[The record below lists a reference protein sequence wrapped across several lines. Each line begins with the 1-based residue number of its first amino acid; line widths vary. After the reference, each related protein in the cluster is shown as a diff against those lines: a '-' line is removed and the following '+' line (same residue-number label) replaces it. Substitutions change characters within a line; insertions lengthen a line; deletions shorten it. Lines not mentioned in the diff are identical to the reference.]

1 MNQDNGGIIGKLN
14 TPTTTVASGVWT
26 LQDQFEAQTSS
37 IWPLAFPQTTIANS
51 CRFDDGS
58 SDSLNKTFGTPTNN
72 LIWSFS
78 AWVKRSSLGTQNI
91 FSAYTDGNNFGMISF
106 NSSNALDVG
115 SYIDGYEM
123 RYITNRVFRDLG
135 AFYHLCVTNDSSLAS
150 PETKIYINGVLE
162 TSFSTSNAPSQNE
175 ESMINKSGVAHWV
188 GQNGNSTSYFDGYMA
203 EVIFIDGQALDQTS
217 FGAFNPVTNIWEP
230 RGYAGT
236 YGNNGFRL
244 DFANSSA
251 LGNDVSGND
260 NDFTVNN
267 LTSIDQSTDTCSN
280 NFATMNPLD
289 SFYMTGTYSNGNL
302 DIVTQS
308 SSRTSTT
315 ATLGVSSGKWYWEVK
330 LVDNSSNAECLVG
343 IDTKGASSCS
353 IFDSGKCDEYTGRR
367 TYGYGY
373 YSGDGNSF
381 NNGSSTSFG
390 NTYDTGDIIGVALD
404 LDNNKLYFSKNGTF
418 QNSGDPTS
426 GATGTGAVSIT
437 APSSTDTGVYFP
449 AHSDASTSNNV
460 TFSSNFGNPT
470 FTISSGNNDGNGYG
484 NFEYSVPSGYFSLC
498 TKNLAEFG

>member
-1 MNQDNGGIIGKLN
+1 MPLILGTN
-14 TPTTTVASGVWT
+14 
-26 LQDQFEAQTSS
+26 S
-37 IWPLAFPQTTIANS
+37 IKDTGYNVANS
-51 CRFDDGS
+51 LRFNDGS
-58 SDSLNKTFGTPTNN
+58 SDYLSRTPSSTGNKQTWTYSAWIKRGTSVASLSVLLGAYLGGSNRYSYIGFSSSEHGQDEIQFFSGNYTTGSSTTIASWINTDAVYRD
-72 LIWSFS
+72 FS
-78 AWVKRSSLGTQNI
+78 AWYHIVIKCDFTESSASDVI
-91 FSAYTDGNNFGMISF
+91 KIYVNNVLQSTRIIE
-106 NSSNALDVG
+106 SNATVPSNSTFFNTSGIAMQVG
-115 SYIDGYEM
+115 SLNAG
-123 RYITNRVFRDLG
+123 
-135 AFYHLCVTNDSSLAS
+135 
-150 PETKIYINGVLE
+150 
-162 TSFSTSNAPSQNE
+162 SF
-175 ESMINKSGVAHWV
+175 
-188 GQNGNSTSYFDGYMA
+188 FDGYMA
-203 EVIFIDGQALDQTS
+203 EVIFIDGQALDPTL

-236 YGNNGFRL
+236 YGTNGFRL

>member
-1 MNQDNGGIIGKLN
+1 
-14 TPTTTVASGVWT
+14 
-26 LQDQFEAQTSS
+26 LQ
-37 IWPLAFPQTTIANS
+37 
-51 CRFDDGS
+51 
-58 SDSLNKTFGTPTNN
+58 
-72 LIWSFS
+72 
-78 AWVKRSSLGTQNI
+78 
-91 FSAYTDGNNFGMISF
+91 
-106 NSSNALDVG
+106 
-115 SYIDGYEM
+115 
-123 RYITNRVFRDLG
+123 
-135 AFYHLCVTNDSSLAS
+135 
-150 PETKIYINGVLE
+150 E
-162 TSFSTSNAPSQNE
+162 TSFATQTKASQNADLSLIQSTATHYIGQE
-175 ESMINKSGVAHWV
+175 NVSGY
-188 GQNGNSTSYFDGYMA
+188 NFFDGYMA
-203 EVIFIDGQALDQTS
+203 EVIFIDGQALDPTS
-217 FGAFNPVTNIWEP
+217 FGVFNTVSNIWEP

-236 YGNNGFRL
+236 YGTNGFRL